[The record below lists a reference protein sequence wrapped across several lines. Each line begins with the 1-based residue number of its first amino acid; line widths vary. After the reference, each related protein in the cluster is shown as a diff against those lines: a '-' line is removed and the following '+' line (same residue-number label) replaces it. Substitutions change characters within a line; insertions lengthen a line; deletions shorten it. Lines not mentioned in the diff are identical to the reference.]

1 MKKFYLLLLPLFI
14 WGMTAKAAPLEGY
27 EAPTLPKEGNVGNIV
42 SFSTSGA
49 LEDLQNISIPKT
61 PTGKMSQELLVSPGT
76 KIDFSIKI
84 NTYWGRFAV
93 FSDANESKNIS
104 RLILCG
110 NPGNATYEDATN
122 GVLVYTEDTE
132 TKVEDGTLPSITI
145 PETAEEGTTYLLRM
159 MFFGTAS
166 GTTEADWTY
175 NGSYTEGTYYDLKIT
190 VKNEVKKYA
199 IDFSTS
205 GNGTL
210 TIKKGNT
217 PLTSGEEVSE
227 GTLLNITATPTIGN
241 ELVSITND
249 GNVYASE
256 TFTVNSTANF
266 VATFKELASEGDGLL
281 MSAPGY
287 GDEECQL
294 RFSDAVLG
302 EHNSTKDQVASDQRS
317 RNYTFSAWISPM
329 SYNGV
334 FMGHVQNGITW
345 AVEGSYGIGVKEG
358 KITVWYR
365 KWDGSTTG
373 CPGVN
378 EAAVSEATLYPGEF
392 AFISLVTSNDG
403 KTFKVYKNGEEVL
416 SQNVEDGGLAL
427 LYDECDFAIGDSKYN
442 KMPSKVEEVQVWNK
456 TLSPEEIKASM
467 YGYTEIPEGLVAYY
481 LPEVAET
488 TTIENLAG
496 DQDAYYR
503 KNGTLNNKIFP
514 IASAIAKT
522 NGRTTVNVTYNT
534 PEDGA
539 SYEVSRFDKKIGD
552 SPAPVKTYSNL
563 KVLNTNEDAYLISG
577 ITVNDQP
584 IEGNIFK
591 VNDSPVELRV
601 AFEKQTVCTIHY
613 SLTGKGTIQAYKDGN
628 VMIASG
634 ETVIENTPIVIT
646 VTPEENY
653 ELSSVTINNNPIDI
667 EDTDLV
673 TEEDGIYKIKTTV
686 TENMDIAITLTLH
699 TDINNIQAQSS
710 YFSNN
715 ILHITNGATAIIYNM
730 LGSEVGRTTETVT
743 DLNSLSTG
751 IYVAKITLNGNQSI
765 IRFKKL

>member
-14 WGMTAKAAPLEGY
+14 WGTTAKAAPLEGY

-42 SFSTSGA
+42 SFTTSGA
-49 LEDLQNISIPKT
+49 LEDLQNINIPKT
-61 PTGKMSQELLVSPGT
+61 PTGKMAQELIVSPGT

-84 NTYWGRFAV
+84 NTFWGRFAV
-93 FSDANESKNIS
+93 FSDANENKDMS

-110 NPGNATYEDATN
+110 NPGQTTYEDATN
-122 GVLVYTEDTE
+122 GILVYTEDTE

-145 PETAEEGTTYLLRM
+145 PQTAEEGTTYLLRM
-159 MFFGTAS
+159 MFFGTVD

-190 VKNEVKKYA
+190 VKQEIKKYA
-199 IDFSTS
+199 INFSAT
-205 GNGTL
+205 NGQL
-210 TIKKGNT
+210 SIKNGNT
-217 PLTSGEEVSE
+217 AITNGEEVAE
-227 GTLLNITATPTIGN
+227 GTLLSITATPNTGY
-241 ELVSITND
+241 ELVSITNND
-249 GNVYASE
+249 NIYASE

-266 VATFKELASEGDGLL
+266 VATFKELASDGDGLL

-302 EHNSTKDQVASDQRS
+302 EHNSTSNQVASDQRS

-329 SYNGV
+329 GYNGA
-334 FMGHVQNGITW
+334 FMGHVQNNITW

-365 KWDGSTTG
+365 KWDGNSTA

-378 EAAVSEATLYPGEF
+378 EAAISETTFYPGEF

-403 KTFKVYKNGEEVL
+403 KNFKVYKNGEEVL

-442 KMPSKVEEVQVWNK
+442 QMPSKVEEVQVWNK
-456 TLSPEEIKASM
+456 TLSAEEIKASM

-481 LPEVAET
+481 LPEAAET

-503 KNGTLNNKIFP
+503 KNGTLSNNNFP
-514 IASAIAKT
+514 IADAIAKT
-522 NGRTTVNVTYNT
+522 NGRTTVDVSYNT

-539 SYEVSRFDKKIGD
+539 TYEIHRFGKIIGN

-577 ITVNDQP
+577 ITVNDRP
-584 IEGNIFK
+584 IEGNTFK
-591 VNDSPVELRV
+591 VDNSPINLMVT
-601 AFEKQTVCTIHY
+601 FEKQTVYTIHY
-613 SLTGKGTIQAYKDGN
+613 SISAHGTIQAYKDGN
-628 VMIASG
+628 ITIASG
-634 ETVIENTPIVIT
+634 ETVAENTPIIIA

-653 ELSSVTINNNPIDI
+653 ELSSVTINNNPIDM

-673 TEEDGIYKIKTTV
+673 TNVDGIYKIKTTV
-686 TENMDIAITLTLH
+686 TEDMDIIVTLTLH
-699 TDINNIQAQSS
+699 TDINNIRTESS

-715 ILHITNGATAIIYNM
+715 ILHITNSATAIIYNM
-730 LGSEVGRTTETVT
+730 LGTEVGRTSETVT
-743 DLNSLSTG
+743 DLNSLPTG
-751 IYVAKITLNGNQSI
+751 IYVAKITLDGNQSI